1 MHEDTYK
8 QHLKEV
14 GKKIMYQVIMTV
26 HHAELTHAILFRS
39 KLMIIKV
46 IGTYT
51 FGIKS
56 VKVKHILRVRLSLF
70 FKGHT

>member
-14 GKKIMYQVIMTV
+14 GKKIMYQVIMTIY
-26 HHAELTHAILFRS
+26 HAELTQVILFRS
-39 KLMIIKV
+39 KWMVIKV

-56 VKVKHILRVRLSLF
+56 VNVKHTLRVRLSLF

>member
-26 HHAELTHAILFRS
+26 HHGRVDSCHSIQVQ
-39 KLMIIKV
+39 INGCKV
-46 IGTYT
+46 IGTY
-51 FGIKS
+51 IWD
-56 VKVKHILRVRLSLF
+56 KVHEGQTYT
-70 FKGHT
+70 KGQVVIVF

>member
-1 MHEDTYK
+1 MHADTYK

-14 GKKIMYQVIMTV
+14 GKTIMYRVIMTIY
-26 HHAELTHAILFRS
+26 HAELTQVILFRS
-39 KLMIIKV
+39 KLMVIKV

-56 VKVKHILRVRLSLF
+56 VKVQHILRVRLSLF

>member
-26 HHAELTHAILFRS
+26 HHGRVDSCHSIQVQ
-39 KLMIIKV
+39 INGCKV

-56 VKVKHILRVRLSLF
+56 MKVKHILRVRLSLF